1 MHPGGGEKTPEE
13 NNTGGGESEAVQ
25 MTVAWWGNQ
34 LRNEKTQEMLDL
46 YSEENPN
53 VTFDGQFSEWDDY
66 WNKLATSS
74 AGNALPDIIQMDYK
88 YLQQYVE
95 NGLVIDLQPYVD
107 DGTLNLD
114 DCTESAVDTGRVD
127 GGLYS
132 LCSGTSA
139 PALFYNKTVTDEL
152 GIEIKD
158 NMTLDEFKDIC
169 REIYEKKGLKTNMNY
184 GNNEQFIEY
193 VLRADDIVMYE
204 SDKLGGDSAEPY
216 VEFFQLYEEGINEGW
231 HVSPEIFTER
241 TIGSVEQDPMV
252 YGSSPD
258 SMSWCAFQYNS
269 MYAALKNAAPEGMK
283 IGITTWPSDNPQK
296 SNYLKPSMF
305 WAVSKDCKN
314 PEEAVKFID
323 FYTNSVDCNKI
334 NSAERGWPISTSVQE
349 ALNADLDEDTQ
360 FCMSYV
366 QNVVTPNSTTINP
379 PLPAAASE
387 ANNLL
392 NQLEEQVCYGQISA
406 QEAGEQFYTQANEM
420 LKGN

>member
-169 REIYEKKGLKTNMNY
+169 REIYEKKGLKTK
-184 GNNEQFIEY
+184 
-193 VLRADDIVMYE
+193 IVIKNRKNCMYF
-204 SDKLGGDSAEPY
+204 A
-216 VEFFQLYEEGINEGW
+216 
-231 HVSPEIFTER
+231 T
-241 TIGSVEQDPMV
+241 
-252 YGSSPD
+252 
-258 SMSWCAFQYNS
+258 
-269 MYAALKNAAPEGMK
+269 
-283 IGITTWPSDNPQK
+283 
-296 SNYLKPSMF
+296 
-305 WAVSKDCKN
+305 
-314 PEEAVKFID
+314 
-323 FYTNSVDCNKI
+323 
-334 NSAERGWPISTSVQE
+334 
-349 ALNADLDEDTQ
+349 
-360 FCMSYV
+360 
-366 QNVVTPNSTTINP
+366 
-379 PLPAAASE
+379 
-387 ANNLL
+387 
-392 NQLEEQVCYGQISA
+392 
-406 QEAGEQFYTQANEM
+406 
-420 LKGN
+420 